1 MTDTTNMTKFP
12 LIAAAAAALLALAQP
27 AAAEVPLTAAT
38 HAAAGAS
45 QRISVTGKSSTVVSE
60 ELTRAARQVCSAALK
75 GSRHPNYASCVTETL
90 GQARADYAALRS
102 AAASAAE

>member
-1 MTDTTNMTKFP
+1 MTNTTNMTKFP

-27 AAAEVPLTAAT
+27 AAAEVPLAAAT
-38 HAAAGAS
+38 HAS
-45 QRISVTGKSSTVVSE
+45 QRVSVTGKSSTVVSE

-75 GSRHPNYASCVTETL
+75 GSRHPNYASCVAETL